1 MAIDLAK
8 MKEKLDNANNKGK
21 TQNKQFW
28 KLPNGASK
36 IRVLPT
42 EDGDPFKSFFF
53 HYNVGNESLLCPKA
67 NFGELCPICDFV
79 ASLYKDKSAES
90 LEMAKKLGKKQRF
103 CSPILVRGEE
113 KEGPKVWTYS
123 KTVYQK
129 LLQTALNPEYGDFT
143 DVETGLDIDIVYGKK
158 DGKQFPDTDLTFA
171 RKESKMCKDLDK
183 KSCEEILKNIPD
195 FNSLYKKKT
204 TAEIQAALDAFLSGE
219 PEQASDSASTD
230 DSSED
235 EGSGIDDAIRSLTS

>member
-1 MAIDLAK
+1 MPINVDK
-8 MKEKLDNANNKGK
+8 MKEKLETLNNKGK

-28 KLPNGASK
+28 KVPNGNSK

-67 NFGELCPICDFV
+67 NFGETCPICDFV
-79 ASLYKDKSAES
+79 ASLYKDKSEDS
-90 LEMAKKLGKKQRF
+90 IEMAKKIMKKQRF

-143 DVETGLDIDIVYGKK
+143 DPDQGLDIDIVYGKK
-158 DGKQFPDTDLTFA
+158 DGKQYPDTDLTFA
-171 RKESKMCKDLDK
+171 RKETKMCKDLDK
-183 KSCEEILKNIPD
+183 KTCEEILKNIPD
-195 FNSLYKKKT
+195 FNALYKKKT
-204 TAEIQAALDAFLSGE
+204 SAEVQAALDSFLATE
-219 PEQASDSASTD
+219 PDSAPET
-230 DSSED
+230 SSEEVSDD
-235 EGSGIDDAIRSLTS
+235 EGTGIDDAIKSLQS